1 MVCHLSFIQGTELW
15 RCINDSNVV
24 LGRAP
29 GTETVILVSSTLQ
42 VRGLL
47 NMNMCFISCELF
59 LHIYM
64 SMPLP
69 LQKVVNRCRTLAAL
83 LSCHGGSSTDV
94 RACAQY
100 RMDVLSSAR
109 PSSSQARASSACPSS
124 SRAGASSSQ
133 ARIDEQEDE
142 EEETD
147 YDADPDYVELGASQM
162 EDAPPPIQPSQ
173 PSEEARRV
181 SSRTIRHPGWQNTP
195 EGYVNRGKMAAKR
208 GKK

>member
-29 GTETVILVSSTLQ
+29 GRETDGLVRSTLQ
-42 VRGLL
+42 VRGLF
-47 NMNMCFISCELF
+47 NMNIYFISCELF

-94 RACAQY
+94 RARAQY

-109 PSSSQARASSACPSS
+109 PSSSQARASSARPSS
-124 SRAGASSSQ
+124 SR

-162 EDAPPPIQPSQ
+162 EDAPQPTQPSQ

-181 SSRTIRHPGWQNTP
+181 SSRTIRRPGWQNTP

>member
-29 GTETVILVSSTLQ
+29 CRETDSLVRSTLQ
-42 VRGLL
+42 VRGLP

-94 RACAQY
+94 RARAQY

-109 PSSSQARASSACPSS
+109 PSSSQARASSARPSS
-124 SRAGASSSQ
+124 SRAGASSSR

-162 EDAPPPIQPSQ
+162 EDAPQPTQPSQ

-181 SSRTIRHPGWQNTP
+181 SSRNIRRPGWQNTP